1 MLILI
6 DSIDSLFY
14 KEINVSFLIILSI
27 KIFSSEFLFEY
38 QNILNNIHYLSVNF
52 IMCIFHTINGLNFIY
67 KYNDIHLQN
76 KHETICLLPASTFPL
91 QLKQAL

>member
-1 MLILI
+1 LLILI

-52 IMCIFHTINGLNFIY
+52 IMCIFHTIKNLNFID
-67 KYNDIHLQN
+67 KHSGLNLQN
-76 KHETICLLPASTFPL
+76 KHEIICLLSVSIIL
-91 QLKQAL
+91 VQLKQAL